1 MLTTVLLLAT
11 LQNPPQAA
19 CCDFASFAKDPLF
32 ATMHPLKEPTGW
44 QPTDGVMVS
53 YSATDGSKASG
64 FWVKPSG
71 EDKACIIMVHEWWGL
86 NDHIKETAEKLSAET
101 GYGVLAIDLYRGKV
115 ATDGGEANQYMN
127 GVKEDQAQA
136 VVAGAVK
143 AVKHGELYEASAV
156 GTVGYCFGG
165 GWSHKTAIAGGEDV
179 DACVVYYGM
188 PDTRASSLKRL
199 QAPVLMI
206 WPTKDAWINAS
217 VVASFKS
224 AMKAAGKQLTVES
237 YDADHA
243 FANPSSARYNE
254 EAASDAW
261 RKTIAFYKE
270 HLGGG

>member
-1 MLTTVLLLAT
+1 MMIAT
-11 LQNPPQAA
+11 LALISVLQASQVPA
-19 CCDFASFAKDPLF
+19 CPCAFNVFAADPAFAP
-32 ATMHPLKEPTGW
+32 MHPLKPPTGW
-44 QPTDGVMVS
+44 TPLLGEMISFKDSEGR
-53 YSATDGSKASG
+53 ATNA
-64 FWVKPSG
+64 FWVKPK
-71 EDKACIIMVHEWWGL
+71 EDGKPCIVMVHEWWGL

-165 GWSHKTAIAGGEDV
+165 GWSHKTAIAGGDDV

-188 PDTRASSLKRL
+188 PDTRAISLKRL
-199 QAPVLMI
+199 TAPVLMI
-206 WPTKDAWINAS
+206 WPTRDQWINKQM
-217 VVASFKS
+217 VDDFKA
-224 AMKAAGKQLTVES
+224 AMKRAGRSLRVEP

-243 FANPSSARYNE
+243 FANPSNARYDK
-254 EAASDAW
+254 AAATDAW
-261 RKTIAFYKE
+261 AKTLAFYKE
-270 HLGGG
+270 HLS